1 MKIIYVRLR
10 ISPIHFNYHKKFNT
24 ILTWVLMKSL
34 SDHAPKRSE
43 KKIPASIGRLIARSI
58 STMKVWVQAKRSVGD
73 IIYWIL
79 LSLQT
84 FEINKLAAALT
95 SQQ

>member
-43 KKIPASIGRLIARSI
+43 KNPCFYRPPYCSF
-58 STMKVWVQAKRSVGD
+58 D
-73 IIYWIL
+73 IDHES
-79 LSLQT
+79 LS
-84 FEINKLAAALT
+84 AG
-95 SQQ
+95 